1 MKAMRLTGIRQM
13 EMADVA
19 DPEVVR
25 PDDVLVRM
33 TRVGV
38 CGSDIHYYT
47 DGRIGSQIVKYPFAV
62 GHEAAGVVVRV
73 GPSVTH
79 VKPGDHVAIEPAM
92 PCGACDQCRDGR
104 PNTCRALKFLGCP
117 GQAEGCLSEFIVMP
131 GGSCLPLAAGM
142 DDDLGA
148 LSEPLAIGVYA
159 VRQSGPVRGL
169 RVGVL
174 GSGPIGLSVI
184 LAAREAGAAAVYATD
199 LVDAR
204 LAAARKAGAD
214 WSASPRA
221 CNVAAEVAKREPL
234 MLDMVF
240 ECCGQQET
248 VDQAID
254 LLKPGGVLSLIG
266 IPTVDRISIPIDI
279 ARRREVRIQNVRR
292 QAHCAEATLE
302 LLAQRSLRPEFM
314 VTHRFPFARTAEA
327 FDLVAGLRDGVI
339 KAMIDF

>member
-1 MKAMRLTGIRQM
+1 MKAMRLTGIRA
-13 EMADVA
+13 MAMAEVP
-19 DPEVVR
+19 DPEIRGPGDVR
-25 PDDVLVRM
+25 IRM

-47 DGRIGSQIVKYPFAV
+47 DGRIGSQVVAYPFAV
-62 GHEAAGVVVRV
+62 GHEGAGVVETVGSAVTRV
-73 GPSVTH
+73 
-79 VKPGDHVAIEPAM
+79 KRGDHVAVEPAM
-92 PCGACDQCRDGR
+92 PCGACDQCRAGR

-131 GGSCLPLAAGM
+131 EGSCLPLAAGV

-199 LVDAR
+199 LVGPR
-204 LAAARKAGAD
+204 LAAARAAGAVWAGHAKD
-214 WSASPRA
+214 
-221 CNVAAEVAKREPL
+221 CDVVAEVAGREPA
-234 MLDMVF
+234 MLDIVF
-240 ECCGQQET
+240 ECCGRQEA
-248 VDQAID
+248 VDQGLN
-254 LLKPGGVLSLIG
+254 LLKPGGILSIIG
-266 IPTVDRISIPIDI
+266 IPTVDRISFPMDV
-279 ARRREVRIQNVRR
+279 ARRREIRIQNVRR
-292 QAHCAEATLE
+292 QAHCAEPTLDM
-302 LLAQRSLRPEFM
+302 LAQRRIRPEFM
-314 VTHRFPFARTAEA
+314 VTHRFPFARTPEA
-327 FDLVAGLRDGVI
+327 FDLVAALDDGVI